1 MTKDEYDLLQKRFSA
16 KLKSGHGNKEQA
28 YNEGIL
34 SAKSILKEVYERGAL
49 SGTREVIRK

>member
-34 SAKSILKEVYERGAL
+34 SAKSILKEVYERGVL